1 MTHICIYIIFF
12 ATVIINIIKSTKIKE
27 VLINRG
33 DLGKST
39 MGKGKLSKIY
49 KEFLKIN
56 YKKRY
61 NQILKMG
68 LIPYQLP
75 H

>member
-1 MTHICIYIIFF
+1 MTHICINIIFL

-39 MGKGKLSKIY
+39 VGKGRS
-49 KEFLKIN
+49 E
-56 YKKRY
+56 R
-61 NQILKMG
+61 G
-68 LIPYQLP
+68 GP
-75 H
+75 

>member
-1 MTHICIYIIFF
+1 MTHTCINIIFL

-39 MGKGKLSKIY
+39 VGKGRS
-49 KEFLKIN
+49 ERGGAEQR
-56 YKKRY
+56 KRQ
-61 NQILKMG
+61 N
-68 LIPYQLP
+68 PVE
-75 H
+75 